1 MNPEIQ
7 RSRILDYTKREMYL
21 HGLSGL
27 TMDDI
32 SKGMKISKRTLYKLF
47 PSKACLF
54 RICLSDFANEIRR
67 HIQRKQLRMDSSCME
82 LLFVTVD
89 GYLTLL
95 HSLGRTLLRD
105 IASDREYRSSF
116 EREEAFW
123 LQQFVDVLVHCRSC
137 GYLLP
142 EVNPDRFAS
151 DLREAIYRSSLQGTP
166 YLVQRMLN
174 YSLLRGLFKVDGIRY
189 IDEHLEPD
197 KLNVCV

>member
-7 RSRILDYTKREMYL
+7 RSRIIDYTKQEMYL

-82 LLFVTVD
+82 LLFITVD

-123 LQQFVDVLVHCRSC
+123 LQQFVDVLMHCRSC

-151 DLREAIYRSSLQGTP
+151 DLREAIYRGSLQGTP

-174 YSLLRGLFKVDGIRY
+174 YTLLRGLFKVDGIRY
-189 IDEHLEPD
+189 IDEHFEPD